1 MRLLVGRVLDR
12 LDRLVEDEIADLR
25 RRVERLE
32 RH

>member
-1 MRLLVGRVLDR
+1 MRVLIGRVLDR